1 MHRKLC
7 LGCSLAGSGLCLF
20 LLRAESQFSYQID
33 NSFMTQKNIVYVT
46 KIIGLHLV
54 SGIMLLCLAALY
66 ILMLTLGIRRSDRS
80 FLSLAIFF
88 FMMKFGFSCQ
98 SLELISHLAQPVCL
112 NKHRGGCSFPLP
124 NQLQIFSTHP
134 FHSYFWTKYPHLLF
148 PLQSQCKPHFCKY
161 QVPYSQNFFKNFSV
175 CCSSQKLFLPKGE
188 IIR

>member
-1 MHRKLC
+1 MRPKLC
-7 LGCSLAGSGLCLF
+7 LGCSLAGSGLCL
-20 LLRAESQFSYQID
+20 LLLAEIPQSFSSVSLVAKRYWL
-33 NSFMTQKNIVYVT
+33 S
-46 KIIGLHLV
+46 LSLV
-54 SGIMLLCLAALY
+54 SGIMLLCSASLY
-66 ILMLTLGIRRSDRS
+66 MLMLTLGSHRPDSS
-80 FLSLAIFF
+80 FLCLAIFI
-88 FMMKFGFSCQ
+88 FMMKCEFSCQ

-134 FHSYFWTKYPHLLF
+134 FHSYFWTKHPHLLF

-175 CCSSQKLFLPKGE
+175 CCSSKKLFLPKGE